1 MKSLILFLSIFV
13 GIIRAEIIFDDTLPP
28 SQEEIIDYDSIQM
41 DDNDDIPPSEL
52 KKKSSDILK
61 DVKKMQIE
69 EMDGVVQTQNI
80 YLNVIKIPKKAIKNQ
95 RIKIT
100 IKATITRD
108 DVVDIKSVFTNQK
121 SIKVYNNRPIWK
133 KIDDNTYK
141 VDYYIKFISTEYK
154 KISLKVVV
162 LFKNGLSSTAIITLP
177 KVNVVPLSTNRYF
190 CGVLADDFK
199 LLTKVAKKYD
209 DNLNIILMEINATN
223 SNLDDFK
230 IPYAIKSGVDEII
243 ESDNN
248 QKAYSFAIVAN
259 YLKKFKFSYFN
270 TKTNYYEVFDFDIVT
285 KDQTVSTQ
293 TDLNPHKSEYLIY
306 KTIALLIVA
315 FIFLIIFIQNKSY
328 IVLTFVIL
336 LLFYVGYINLPMR
349 SITLQKGVKLKILPT
364 QNSTIFYIVPYTME
378 ADIAYERKG
387 YYKVILPNQK
397 IGWVKK

>member
-1 MKSLILFLSIFV
+1 MKSLILFLSICV

-270 TKTNYYEVFDFDIVT
+270 TKTNHYEVFDFDIVT

>member
-270 TKTNYYEVFDFDIVT
+270 TKTNHYEVFDFDIVT

>member
-1 MKSLILFLSIFV
+1 MKGLVLFFLILFGV
-13 GIIRAEIIFDDTLPP
+13 VRAEIIFDDTLPP
-28 SQEEIIDYDSIQM
+28 SQEEMIDYDSIQM

-52 KKKSSDILK
+52 RKKSSDILK

-141 VDYYIKFISTEYK
+141 VDYYIKFISTKYK

-243 ESDNN
+243 ESNNN
-248 QKAYSFAIVAN
+248 QKAYSFAIVTN

-270 TKTNYYEVFDFDIVT
+270 TKTNHYEVFDFDIVT

-328 IVLTFVIL
+328 IVLTLVIL